1 MVPYRQDGD
10 PILNRY
16 ARQLEADAH
25 NFRVLRRLPSIEE
38 MWCVPTPPAGPDIV
52 LGVVDIETTGLG
64 DDSKVIEIAM
74 TKIALVDGQLAS
86 IAPPLTMLE
95 DPGEALAEEVR
106 KLTGISDADLA
117 GHQFDEDLLAHEL
130 ADVDALVAFN
140 AKFDG
145 PHLQRRFAGLRHP
158 WICARLDYDWRGAG
172 YEGRSQSALLNDA
185 GLFYEAHRAAIDAW
199 ALAVLISMPAS
210 DGRTIASHMVD
221 RARTIQMR
229 IAATNAPYRVK
240 DDLKGRGY
248 RWDGRQRLW
257 TTDVEHDDVP
267 TELEFLRDL
276 HPGVRPSLTE
286 IDWFNRHTE

>member
-1 MVPYRQDGD
+1 MVPYTLDGD
-10 PILNRY
+10 PILQRY
-16 ARQLEADAH
+16 ARRLEADAD

-38 MWCVPTPPAGPDIV
+38 MWCAPTPPAGPDIV

-64 DDSKVIEIAM
+64 DDAKVIEIAV

-95 DPGEALAEEVR
+95 DPGEPLSDEIS
-106 KLTGISDADLA
+106 KITGITDADLA
-117 GHQFDEDLLAHEL
+117 GHRFDEERLAQEL

-145 PHLQRRFAGLRHP
+145 PHLQRRFAGLRHH
-158 WICARLDYDWRGAG
+158 WICARLDYDWKAAG

-185 GLFYEAHRAAIDAW
+185 GLFYEAHRAAVDAW
-199 ALAVLISMPAS
+199 ALAILISLPAS

-221 RARTIQMR
+221 RARTIQTR

-240 DDLKGRGY
+240 DDLKARGY
-248 RWDGRQRLW
+248 RWDVRQRVW
-257 TTDVEHDDVP
+257 TADVEQDDVP
-267 TELEFLRDL
+267 TELEFLLDL
-276 HPGVRPSLTE
+276 HPQIRPTLTKV
-286 IDWFNRHTE
+286 DWFNRHTE

>member
-1 MVPYRQDGD
+1 MVPYLQDGD

-16 ARQLEADAH
+16 ARQLEADAN
-25 NFRVLRRLPSIEE
+25 NFRVLRRLPRIEE

-64 DDSKVIEIAM
+64 DDAKVIEIAM
-74 TKIALVDGQLAS
+74 TKVALVDGQLAS

-95 DPGEALAEEVR
+95 DPGEPLAEDIR
-106 KLTGISDADLA
+106 KLTGITDADLA
-117 GHQFDEDLLAHEL
+117 GHQFDEELLAHEL

-140 AKFDG
+140 AQFDG

-221 RARTIQMR
+221 RARTIQTR

-248 RWDGRQRLW
+248 RWDVRQRLW
-257 TTDVEHDDVP
+257 TADVEQHEVP
-267 TELEFLRDL
+267 TELEFLLEL
-276 HPGVRPSLTE
+276 HPQIRPTLTE
-286 IDWFNRHTE
+286 IDWFNRHTQ

>member
-1 MVPYRQDGD
+1 MVPYTLDGD
-10 PILNRY
+10 PILQRY
-16 ARQLEADAH
+16 ARRLEADAD

-38 MWCVPTPPAGPDIV
+38 MWCAPTPPAGPDIV

-64 DDSKVIEIAM
+64 ADAKVIEIAV

-95 DPGEALAEEVR
+95 DPGEPLSDEIS
-106 KLTGISDADLA
+106 KITGITDADLA
-117 GHQFDEDLLAHEL
+117 GHRFDEERLAQEL

-145 PHLQRRFAGLRHP
+145 PHLQRRFAGLRHH
-158 WICARLDYDWRGAG
+158 WICARLDYDWKAAG

-185 GLFYEAHRAAIDAW
+185 GLFYEAHRAAVDAW
-199 ALAVLISMPAS
+199 ALAILISLPAS

-221 RARTIQMR
+221 RARTIQTR

-240 DDLKGRGY
+240 DDLKARGY
-248 RWDGRQRLW
+248 RWDVRQRVW
-257 TTDVEHDDVP
+257 TADVEQDDVP
-267 TELEFLRDL
+267 TELEFLLDL
-276 HPGVRPSLTE
+276 HPQIRPTLTKV
-286 IDWFNRHTE
+286 DWFNRHTE